1 MQLLTTVAV
10 SLLLNF
16 NVRGRVLSTNH
27 LLLAMAII
35 IQEY

>member
-1 MQLLTTVAV
+1 MQLLITVAV

-16 NVRGRVLSTNH
+16 NVRRRVLSTNS

-35 IQEY
+35 IKEY